1 MYCLFKCMKYLNK
14 QSFTILDQEWNTLI
28 FSFLKV
34 KTVTIEQRNFIFFN
48 FIHHQKFKVNTVTI
62 E

>member
-48 FIHHQKFKVNTVTI
+48 FIHHQKF
-62 E
+62 